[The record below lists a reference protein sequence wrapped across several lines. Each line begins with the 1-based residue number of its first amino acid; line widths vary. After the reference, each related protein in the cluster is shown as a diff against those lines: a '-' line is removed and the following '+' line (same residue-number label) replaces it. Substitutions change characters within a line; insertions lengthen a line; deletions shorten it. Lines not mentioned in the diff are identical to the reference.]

1 MYIIY
6 FISHSLWSFNS
17 ISVGFYHNIRMCLG
31 NSLVVCDKYDLF
43 LQILWMSCF
52 TKISLCTLHYVV
64 FYFSVK
70 NGHNCRVR
78 DVFKKTGK
86 WSVLLNYTSMVC
98 LWQTRHNYVWKQY
111 FMRSKSNEVHNI
123 LKKQYKS
130 KYSIFYNVFV

>member
-6 FISHSLWSFNS
+6 FIFHSLWSFNS

-52 TKISLCTLHYVV
+52 WSLCTLNYVV

-70 NGHNCRVR
+70 NGQNCRVT